1 MMLSKL
7 KHHFKTCINWLVC
20 NDCMIFVF
28 WFKLGSYMKIKLNN
42 FNKLDVIFSKI
53 AICLIGNLVDQI
65 ERLWRKW
72 TFVCWLRADKNINR
86 SRPNLI
92 WFSMNYSISI
102 QIILSKQIIST
113 TAHELN
119 NASKLKSAFKI
130 YLKITSSFFLFQLKT
145 VASQFYLR
153 FNWGYFS
160 FTA

>member
-72 TFVCWLRADKNINR
+72 TFVCWLRAEKNINR

-102 QIILSKQIIST
+102 QIIIIKQIIST
-113 TAHELN
+113 EPPHMNWTTHLN
-119 NASKLKSAFKI
+119 WRVHLISIYKLRV
-130 YLKITSSFFLFQLKT
+130 LSFC
-145 VASQFYLR
+145 
-153 FNWGYFS
+153 FNWKLWLHS
-160 FTA
+160 FI